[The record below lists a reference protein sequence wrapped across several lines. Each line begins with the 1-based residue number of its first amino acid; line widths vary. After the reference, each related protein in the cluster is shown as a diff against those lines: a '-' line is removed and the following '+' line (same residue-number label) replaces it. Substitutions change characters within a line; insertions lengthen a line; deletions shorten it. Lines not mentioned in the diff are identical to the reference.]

1 MTLPAFMKRWNL
13 VTAVICAI
21 CAIINIADRDWLN
34 AMWYVALTGLSHFA
48 YDSRTK
54 QEKKDEQR
62 KNQKDR

>member
-1 MTLPAFMKRWNL
+1 MKFPVFMKRWNL
-13 VTAVICAI
+13 VTAVTCAI

-34 AMWYVALTGLSHFA
+34 AMWYVVLTGLSHFA
-48 YDSRTK
+48 YDIWNK

>member
-1 MTLPAFMKRWNL
+1 MKFPAFMKRWNL

-21 CAIINIADRDWLN
+21 CAIINIVDRDWLN

-48 YDSRTK
+48 YDIWSK

-62 KNQKDR
+62 KNQKNR